1 MRVSVRSFGF
11 KHGSPRDAD
20 LLFDVRFLPNPHWVP
35 ELRDKRGNDAA
46 VSDYVMGQPGA
57 PEFVDQV
64 EQMLTF
70 LIPLFETEGKSYLSV
85 GIGCTGG
92 HHRSVAI
99 AEEIGKRLNE
109 RGIRAVVRHR
119 DIDN

>member
-1 MRVSVRSFGF
+1 
-11 KHGSPRDAD
+11 
-20 LLFDVRFLPNPHWVP
+20 
-35 ELRDKRGNDAA
+35 
-46 VSDYVMGQPGA
+46 
-57 PEFVDQV
+57 
-64 EQMLTF
+64 MLTF

-99 AEEIGKRLNE
+99 AEEIGRRLND
-109 RGIRAVVRHR
+109 RDIRAVVRHR